1 MKRILIIGVLIFGV
15 ASSWGQDVNY
25 VLYRTT
31 NSANAYYNHLKTG
44 CSATITSVSISIDW
58 SMSNGTE
65 LSSSNCSLLGSFSTT
80 DNCTSRSTI
89 DIGCDLSEFEG
100 GVRYL
105 VEFDNNS
112 GTTTKTLR
120 NANDIVI
127 VTTTSS
133 YANGSFTVGITPLAR
148 RSL

>member
-1 MKRILIIGVLIFGV
+1 MKRLIITVLILFS
-15 ASSWGQDVNY
+15 AIWCCGQSNY
-25 VLYRTT
+25 ILYRQPI
-31 NSANAYYNHLKTG
+31 SANAYYNHLKTG
-44 CSATITSVSISIDW
+44 CSVTITSVPISIDW